1 MLKGLDGFW
10 PKLSESVKFQ
20 EVHSGLSISFSH
32 IVNEKK
38 SGNRKTKMQAK
49 HNFFCWLKNKKG
61 CLLYTICLLTQ
72 NNMSY
77 LWILQSLLES
87 LKRMRAKA

>member
-49 HNFFCWLKNKKG
+49 HNFFCWLKKK
-61 CLLYTICLLTQ
+61 
-72 NNMSY
+72 
-77 LWILQSLLES
+77 
-87 LKRMRAKA
+87 KRMSSLHHLSFNTE